1 MKTRSSVN
9 PRAPLSR
16 RLVAAAFAVA
26 FASTLAG
33 CTTQS
38 GGLSDDYN
46 QGDSGGNY
54 ISGDGTVVV
63 VPTGNRGEAVAYAG
77 TTDGG
82 DDLSSDDLA
91 GQVTVLNFWYAQ
103 CGPCRVEAPDLQKL
117 HEQFG
122 DDVAF
127 VGVNVRDDAAGA
139 RSFAEKFGITYP
151 SILDV
156 GENDVVLAFA
166 GDVPPNAVPTTLL
179 IDKEGRVAARFSGAI
194 ASPSSV
200 SDVLDD
206 LLAE

>member
-1 MKTRSSVN
+1 VN
-9 PRAPLSR
+9 PRTPLVR
-16 RLVAAAFAVA
+16 RLVSAAIAVAVAAA
-26 FASTLAG
+26 LAG
-33 CTTQS
+33 CTPQS
-38 GGLSDDYN
+38 GSIADDYN
-46 QGDSGGNY
+46 QGDDGGNY
-54 ISGDGTVVV
+54 ISGDGLTVVI
-63 VPTGNRGEAVAYAG
+63 PADNRGDAVAYGG
-77 TTDGG
+77 TTEEG

-103 CGPCRVEAPDLQKL
+103 CGPCRTEAPDLQKL

-122 DDVAF
+122 DGVAF

-156 GENDVVLAFA
+156 GSNDVVLAFA

-179 IDKEGRVAARFSGAI
+179 IDKQGRIAARFSGAI

-200 SDVLDD
+200 ADVLDD